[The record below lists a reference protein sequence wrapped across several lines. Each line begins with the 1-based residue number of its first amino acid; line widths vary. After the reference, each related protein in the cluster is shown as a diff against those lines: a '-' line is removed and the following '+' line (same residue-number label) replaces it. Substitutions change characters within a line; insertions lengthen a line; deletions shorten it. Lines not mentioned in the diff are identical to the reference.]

1 MSVGSDHMSSDPM
14 PPDPMSPNPVP
25 DGTDGDAALPPPAN
39 DIAAVFYDGNS
50 NRKRRVA
57 LQFNTQLDIVEDGG
71 AIATWPYA
79 DIRQVDSTR
88 AMRLSCVSAPA
99 LARLEIEDKATADR
113 IAALCPSLDAAQSGK
128 QTGRIVAWSL
138 AAACSIILVTVF
150 GIPLI
155 ADRMAPLVPFAIE
168 KRMGEAVDR
177 QARAILGG
185 RDCTNPEGQA
195 AFTKMVTK
203 LKDASGFDTPLEAH
217 VLSSS
222 IPNAFALPGGKVYLL
237 NGLLTKA
244 RNVDEV
250 AGVLA
255 HELGHAHNRDGLR
268 KMIQTGGSSFLIGL
282 LFGDV
287 MGGGAVLF
295 AARSII
301 DASYSRDAETRAD
314 DFAIHGM
321 HALGRSPE
329 PLGELL
335 VRMTGGSRVATIID
349 SHPVSAERLERM
361 KKDKRPVTGEPIL
374 TDREWKALKDICKAE
389 PGNTGTDARRP
400 SRKTAS
406 QEKKEAAK

>member
-1 MSVGSDHMSSDPM
+1 MSAVSDHTPNAA
-14 PPDPMSPNPVP
+14 PDPA
-25 DGTDGDAALPPPAN
+25 GGDNAAQPPPAN
-39 DIAAVFYDGNS
+39 DAGAVFYDGTS
-50 NRKRRVA
+50 NRKRRVT
-57 LQFNTQLDIVEDGG
+57 LQFNAALDIVEDGLV
-71 AIATWPYA
+71 IASWPYA

-88 AMRLSCVSAPA
+88 AMRLSAVSAPT
-99 LARLEIEDKATADR
+99 LARLEIEDKTAAER
-113 IAALCPSLDAAQSGK
+113 IAALCPALDAARGGK

-195 AFTKMVTK
+195 AFTKMVAR
-203 LKDASGFDTPLEAH
+203 LKDASGFDTPLEAA

-237 NGLLTKA
+237 DGLLQKA
-244 RNVDEV
+244 NNVDEV

-255 HELGHAHNRDGLR
+255 HELGHAHNRDGMR
-268 KMIQTGGSSFLIGL
+268 KIIQTGGSSFLIGL

-287 MGGGAVLF
+287 TGGGAVLF

-301 DASYSRDAETRAD
+301 DASYSREAETRAD
-314 DFAIHGM
+314 DFAIQGM

-329 PLGELL
+329 PLGEFL

-349 SHPVSAERLERM
+349 SHPVSAERLDRM
-361 KKDKRPVTGEPIL
+361 KKEARPVTGEPVL
-374 TDREWKALKDICKAE
+374 TDQEWKALKSICRANGGE
-389 PGNTGTDARRP
+389 TGADAARP
-400 SRKTAS
+400 ARKTADR
-406 QEKKEAAK
+406 

>member
-1 MSVGSDHMSSDPM
+1 MSAVSDHAPDEPVDGGVSEPAPKSD
-14 PPDPMSPNPVP
+14 
-25 DGTDGDAALPPPAN
+25 AR
-39 DIAAVFYDGNS
+39 AVFYDGAS
-50 NRKRRVA
+50 NRKRRVT
-57 LQFNTQLDIVEDGG
+57 LQFNTQLDIVEDGVVL
-71 AIATWPYA
+71 ASWPYA
-79 DIRQVDSTR
+79 DIRQVDGTR
-88 AMRLSCVSAPA
+88 AMRLSSVSAPA
-99 LARLEIEDKATADR
+99 LARLEIEDNATADR
-113 IAALCPSLDAAQSGK
+113 IVTMCPSLQAARGSS

-138 AAACSIILVTVF
+138 AAACSIILVTVY

-155 ADRMAPLVPFAIE
+155 ADRLAPLVPFAIE

-185 RDCTNPEGQA
+185 KDCTRPEGQA
-195 AFTKMVTK
+195 AFTKMVTR

-222 IPNAFALPGGKVYLL
+222 MVNAFALPGGKVYLL
-237 NGLLTKA
+237 DGLLQKA
-244 RNVDEV
+244 NNVDEV

-255 HELGHAHNRDGLR
+255 HELGHAHHRDGMR

-282 LFGDV
+282 LFGDI

-295 AARSII
+295 AARSIL

-335 VRMTGGSRVATIID
+335 VRMSGGGRVSTIID
-349 SHPVSAERLERM
+349 SHPVSAERLDRM
-361 KKDKRPVTGEPIL
+361 KQEARPVTGEPIL
-374 TDREWKALKDICKAE
+374 TAREWQALKDICKPE
-389 PGNTGTDARRP
+389 GGNTGAEIGRQT
-400 SRKTAS
+400 RKATT
-406 QEKKEAAK
+406 K

>member
-1 MSVGSDHMSSDPM
+1 MSAVSDNAPGMGPEMAQH
-14 PPDPMSPNPVP
+14 VE
-25 DGTDGDAALPPPAN
+25 GGGDAAQPAPVN
-39 DIAAVFYDGNS
+39 ETVAVFYDGTS
-50 NRKRRVA
+50 NRKRRVT
-57 LQFNTQLDIVEDGG
+57 LRFNAALDIVEAGIV
-71 AIATWPYA
+71 IASWPYA
-79 DIRQVDSTR
+79 DIRQMDATR
-88 AMRLSCVSAPA
+88 AMRLSAVSAPV

-113 IAALCPSLDAAQSGK
+113 IVAMCPKLEAARGGR

-138 AAACSIILVTVF
+138 AAACSIVLVTVF

-155 ADRMAPLVPFAIE
+155 ADRMAPLVPLAIE

-185 RDCTNPEGQA
+185 KDCTGTEGQV

-203 LKDASGFDTPLEAH
+203 LKDASGFDTPLEAT

-237 NGLLTKA
+237 DGLLQKA
-244 RNVDEV
+244 NNVDEV

-335 VRMTGGSRVATIID
+335 VRMTGGSRVQTIID

-361 KKDKRPVTGEPIL
+361 KKDQRPVTGEPIL
-374 TDREWKALKDICKAE
+374 TDREWKALKSICRAE
-389 PGNTGTDARRP
+389 RGNTSADAGRLA
-400 SRKTAS
+400 RKTAN
-406 QEKKEAAK
+406 K

>member
-1 MSVGSDHMSSDPM
+1 MAPENSVS
-14 PPDPMSPNPVP
+14 
-25 DGTDGDAALPPPAN
+25 DGTGAAAPSSPTN
-39 DIAAVFYDGNS
+39 DVAAVFYDGNS

-57 LQFNTQLDIVEDGG
+57 LQFNTQLDVMEDGVM
-71 AIATWPYA
+71 IASWPYA

-99 LARLEIEDKATADR
+99 LARLEIEDQAAAAR

-155 ADRMAPLVPFAIE
+155 ADRLAPLVPFAIE
-168 KRMGEAVDR
+168 QRMGEAVDR
-177 QARAILGG
+177 QARALLGG
-185 RDCTNPEGQA
+185 KDCTNADGQA

-203 LKDASGFDTPLEAH
+203 LKDASGFDAPLDAH

-237 NGLLTKA
+237 DGLLTRA
-244 RNVDEV
+244 RNADEV

-255 HELGHAHNRDGLR
+255 HELGHAYNRDGLR

-295 AARSII
+295 AARSIL
-301 DASYSRDAETRAD
+301 DASYSRDAEKRAD
-314 DFAIHGM
+314 DFAIRAM
-321 HALGRSPE
+321 QALGRSPA
-329 PLGELL
+329 PLGEFL
-335 VRMTGGSRVATIID
+335 VRMTGGGRVATIID
-349 SHPVSAERLERM
+349 SHPVSAERLDHM
-361 KKDKRPVTGEPIL
+361 KKDARPVTGAPIL
-374 TDREWKALKDICKAE
+374 TDQEWLALKNICKAQ
-389 PGNTGTDARRP
+389 R
-400 SRKTAS
+400 
-406 QEKKEAAK
+406 

>member
-1 MSVGSDHMSSDPM
+1 M
-14 PPDPMSPNPVP
+14 P
-25 DGTDGDAALPPPAN
+25 DGARGDAALPPPEN
-39 DIAAVFYDGNS
+39 DVAAVFYDGSS
-50 NRKRRVA
+50 NRKRRVD
-57 LQFNTQLDIVEDGG
+57 LQFNTQLDIVEDGSV
-71 AIATWPYA
+71 IASWPYA

-88 AMRLSCVSAPA
+88 AMRLSSVSAPA
-99 LARLEIEDKATADR
+99 LARLEIEDKATAGR

-168 KRMGEAVDR
+168 QRMGEAVDR

-185 RDCTNPEGQA
+185 RECTDPQGQA
-195 AFTKMVTK
+195 AFTKLVTK
-203 LKDASGFDTPLEAH
+203 LKDASGFDTPLDAH

-237 NGLLTKA
+237 DGLLAKA
-244 RNVDEV
+244 RDVDEV

-295 AARSII
+295 AARSIL

-361 KKDKRPVTGEPIL
+361 KKDARPVTGAPIL
-374 TDREWKALKDICKAE
+374 TGEEWKALKDICKAE
-389 PGNTGTDARRP
+389 RGHTSAGARPPR
-400 SRKTAS
+400 RTAN
-406 QEKKEAAK
+406 QEKDKAAKEGR

>member
-1 MSVGSDHMSSDPM
+1 MSVVSDNAP
-14 PPDPMSPNPVP
+14 
-25 DGTDGDAALPPPAN
+25 DAAPDMAGGGNAVQPVASEE
-39 DIAAVFYDGNS
+39 ATAVFYDGTS
-50 NRKRRVA
+50 NRKRRVV
-57 LQFNTQLDIVEDGG
+57 LQFNAALDIVEDGSV
-71 AIATWPYA
+71 IASWPYA

-88 AMRLSCVSAPA
+88 AMRLSSLSAPA
-99 LARLEIEDKATADR
+99 LARLEIEDKAAAEHV
-113 IAALCPSLDAAQSGK
+113 AALCPSLDAARGGK

-203 LKDASGFDTPLEAH
+203 LKEASGFDTPLEAK

-237 NGLLTKA
+237 DGLLQKA

-255 HELGHAHNRDGLR
+255 HELGHAHNRDGMR

-301 DASYSRDAETRAD
+301 DASYSREAETRAD
-314 DFAIHGM
+314 DFAIRGM

-329 PLGELL
+329 PLGEFL
-335 VRMTGGSRVATIID
+335 VRMTGGGRVATIID
-349 SHPVSAERLERM
+349 SHPVSAERLDRM
-361 KKDKRPVTGEPIL
+361 KKDARPVSGAPIL
-374 TDREWKALKDICKAE
+374 TEQEWKALKTICRTGG
-389 PGNTGTDARRP
+389 GNTNTGSPAR
-400 SRKTAS
+400 K
-406 QEKKEAAK
+406 AANP

>member
-1 MSVGSDHMSSDPM
+1 
-14 PPDPMSPNPVP
+14 MSPNPVP
-25 DGTDGDAALPPPAN
+25 DGTDGDAALPSQAN

-71 AIATWPYA
+71 AIAAWPYA
-79 DIRQVDSTR
+79 DTRRVDSTR

-99 LARLEIEDKATADR
+99 LARLEIEDKFTADR
-113 IAALCPSLDAAQSGK
+113 IEALCPSLDAAQSGK

-195 AFTKMVTK
+195 AFTKMVSK

-222 IPNAFALPGGKVYLL
+222 IPNAFALPGGKIYLL
-237 NGLLTKA
+237 DGLLTKA

-255 HELGHAHNRDGLR
+255 HELGHAHSRDGLR

-389 PGNTGTDARRP
+389 RGNTSTDARP
-400 SRKTAS
+400 ARKTAS

>member
-1 MSVGSDHMSSDPM
+1 MSAGSDNVS
-14 PPDPMSPNPVP
+14 
-25 DGTDGDAALPPPAN
+25 DGTGGAAAAPSPPAGDA
-39 DIAAVFYDGNS
+39 AAVFYDGNS
-50 NRKRRVA
+50 NRKRRVT
-57 LQFNTQLDIVEDGG
+57 LQLNTKLDIAEDG
-71 AIATWPYA
+71 AVIASWPYA

-88 AMRLSCVSAPA
+88 AMRLSSVSALT
-99 LARLEIEDKATADR
+99 LARLEIEDNATADR
-113 IAALCPSLDAAQSGK
+113 IAARCPSLDAAQSGK

-138 AAACSIILVTVF
+138 AAACSIVLVTVF

-155 ADRMAPLVPFAIE
+155 ADRLAPLVPFAIE

-185 RDCTNPEGQA
+185 KDCTRPDGQA

-203 LKDASGFDTPLEAH
+203 LKDAGGMATQLDAH

-222 IPNAFALPGGKVYLL
+222 MVNAFALPGGKVYLL
-237 NGLLTKA
+237 DGLLQRA
-244 RNVDEV
+244 RNADEV

-255 HELGHAHNRDGLR
+255 HELGHAQNRDGLR
-268 KMIQTGGSSFLIGL
+268 KIIQTGGSSFLIGL

-295 AARSII
+295 AARSVI

-314 DFAIHGM
+314 DFAIQGM

-335 VRMTGGSRVATIID
+335 VRMTGGSRVSTIID

-361 KKDKRPVTGEPIL
+361 KKDARPVTGEPIL
-374 TDREWKALKDICKAE
+374 TAQEWQALKDICK
-389 PGNTGTDARRP
+389 G
-400 SRKTAS
+400 SK
-406 QEKKEAAK
+406 